1 MLMLNTKHIIY
12 WRQGSEFIGIEN
24 NQIIEKIINITNQHK
39 SKYQYNKP
47 CLYFF
52 MADFEEHQEDIYPTL
67 DEDDERDDDYF
78 DKVYEKDG

>member
-1 MLMLNTKHIIY
+1 
-12 WRQGSEFIGIEN
+12 
-24 NQIIEKIINITNQHK
+24 
-39 SKYQYNKP
+39 
-47 CLYFF
+47 